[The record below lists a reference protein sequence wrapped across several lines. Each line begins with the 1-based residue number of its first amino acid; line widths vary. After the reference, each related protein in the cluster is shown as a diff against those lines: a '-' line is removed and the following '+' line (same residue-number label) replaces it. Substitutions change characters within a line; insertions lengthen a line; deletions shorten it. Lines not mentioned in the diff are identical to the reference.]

1 MILLFSAIA
10 IAAGIVVMPKKSE
23 SSENKDAMNP
33 LNKYDGLF
41 QKYGTEYGVPWKI
54 LKRMA
59 YVESTLGQNS
69 RVAIG
74 LKNPNDIKG
83 STSTDGLS
91 WGLMQMTLA
100 TAYDYDKMATPAK
113 LNDPDYSIRLAAQH
127 TKLLI
132 KYFPINSDNYE
143 RNIVMAYNQGQGNQL
158 AFIKA
163 EKAGTLASSSYPAA
177 RNHWAKYL
185 KAKEIIP

>member
-1 MILLFSAIA
+1 MIWFALLAMVGGVIA
-10 IAAGIVVMPKKSE
+10 F
-23 SSENKDAMNP
+23 MNNAEAPIETNSQDP
-33 LNKYDGLF
+33 LNRFDSLF
-41 QKYGTEYGVPWKI
+41 QKYGDQFGVPWKI

-59 YVESTLGQNS
+59 YIESTLGQNP

-100 TAYDYDKMATPAK
+100 TAYDYDKLATPTK
-113 LNDPDYSIRLAAQH
+113 LNDPDYSIKMASQH

-158 AFIKA
+158 KFVAA
-163 EKAGTLASSSYPAA
+163 EKAGTLSKTSYPAA
-177 RNHWAKYL
+177 RNHWDKYV
-185 KAKEIIP
+185 KAKGIIP